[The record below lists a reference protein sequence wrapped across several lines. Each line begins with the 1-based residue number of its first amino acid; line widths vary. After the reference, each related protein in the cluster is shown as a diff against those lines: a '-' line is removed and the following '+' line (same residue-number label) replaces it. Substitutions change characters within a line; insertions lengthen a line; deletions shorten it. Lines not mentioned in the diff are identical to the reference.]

1 MKNIKSSSDIF
12 EDTSHVFREINKNK
26 SENKF
31 LIYAKSC
38 SSIFDPC
45 NSKLILGKAGHVTF
59 NAGART
65 RKMEEGEKKIKHA
78 ECYVVKRTCR

>member
-1 MKNIKSSSDIF
+1 MRK
-12 EDTSHVFREINKNK
+12 
-26 SENKF
+26 
-31 LIYAKSC
+31 AC

-45 NSKLILGKAGHVTF
+45 KAGHVTF

-65 RKMEEGEKKIKHA
+65 RKMEEEGGGGREKIKHA